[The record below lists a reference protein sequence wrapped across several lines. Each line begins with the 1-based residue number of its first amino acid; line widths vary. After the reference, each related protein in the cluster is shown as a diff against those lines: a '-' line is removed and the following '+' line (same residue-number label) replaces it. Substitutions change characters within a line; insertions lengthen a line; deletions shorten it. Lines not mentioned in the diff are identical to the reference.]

1 MGEGEIDRFTPQ
13 GLSRLELL
21 LNTPELTRG
30 DVVYRVP
37 ATAAS
42 WASPAP
48 WVLVIAIIV
57 IVVGMRPDPASIGS
71 CLLLLAW
78 AGKAYRGFSR

>member
-1 MGEGEIDRFTPQ
+1 MYQ
-13 GLSRLELL
+13 
-21 LNTPELTRG
+21 
-30 DVVYRVP
+30 VP
-37 ATAAS
+37 TAPAS

-57 IVVGMRPDPASIGS
+57 IVVSMRPDPATIGS
-71 CLLLLAW
+71 CLLLLAG